1 MQHRAGFYEKY
12 IKRLLD
18 IVLSGAALV
27 ILLPVLLITAVL
39 VRIKLGSPVIFT
51 QERPGKD
58 EKVFK
63 LHQCHS
69 REEKIEKSLDVL
81 FIKSSL
87 MPHQNIRDE
96 NGNLLPDK
104 ERLTGFGK
112 KLRSLSIDEL
122 PELWDIFRGK
132 MSFVGPRPL
141 LVEYLPYYTEKEHHR
156 HDVRP
161 GLTGL
166 AQVNGRNTLTWEQ
179 KFAYDLEY
187 CNDISFMIDIRIMLK
202 TVKKVFL
209 CDDVISG
216 KELQK
221 VAKKLDEERGNVVV
235 KNDGFNSKVL

>member
-27 ILLPVLLITAVL
+27 ILSPVLLITAVL

-63 LHQCHS
+63 LHKFRS
-69 REEKIEKSLDVL
+69 MTDA
-81 FIKSSL
+81 
-87 MPHQNIRDE
+87 RDE

-104 ERLTGFGK
+104 DRLTGFGK

-132 MSFVGPRPL
+132 MSIVGPRPL
-141 LVEYLPYYTEKEHHR
+141 LVKYLPLYNEEQRHR

-161 GLTGL
+161 GLTGW
-166 AQVNGRNTLTWEQ
+166 AQVHGRNLTSWEER
-179 KFAYDLEY
+179 FEYDVEY
-187 CNDISFMIDIRIMLK
+187 VKNISFALDVKIILM
-202 TVKKVFL
+202 TVHCVFAREGINAEGSATMEAF
-209 CDDVISG
+209 VG
-216 KELQK
+216 TKE
-221 VAKKLDEERGNVVV
+221 
-235 KNDGFNSKVL
+235 